1 LSEDHKTITIHPFE
15 AYEVLWYPNIIGL
28 AESLY
33 GIDYVLENPIIS
45 EVVLTKGWIDEPA
58 APDTPATRA
67 SKAAKCHKGVSSKD
81 EVQFGKFYNRND
93 FTKVRS
99 TVPVKVDGEVITMEK
114 LQENF
119 EKFRKEHVNRMR

>member
-1 LSEDHKTITIHPFE
+1 
-15 AYEVLWYPNIIGL
+15 
-28 AESLY
+28 
-33 GIDYVLENPIIS
+33 
-45 EVVLTKGWIDEPA
+45 
-58 APDTPATRA
+58 
-67 SKAAKCHKGVSSKD
+67 VSSKD